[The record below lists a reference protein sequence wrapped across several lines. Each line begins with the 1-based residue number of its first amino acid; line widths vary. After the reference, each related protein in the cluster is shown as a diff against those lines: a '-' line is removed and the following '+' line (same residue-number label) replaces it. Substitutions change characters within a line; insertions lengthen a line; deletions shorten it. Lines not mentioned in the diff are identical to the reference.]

1 MTTPSVHAEGVSKRF
16 GSISAVSDLNLEVLA
31 GEFFALLGPSGCG
44 KTTTLRMICGL
55 QRPDGGEVFIHGQ
68 RVTAQPPYRRN
79 VGMVFQHLALFPS
92 MSVAGNIGYG
102 LKLQHLPAA
111 RVRARV
117 GQMIDLLQLGGLE
130 KRRLNQ
136 LSGGQL
142 QRVALARSLV
152 RQPQVLLLDEPLA
165 SLDRMLR
172 LEMQAQL
179 RRLQRELGTT
189 FIYVTHDQREA
200 LALSDRVAVM
210 HEGKM
215 IQIGT
220 PRQVYEQ
227 PRTPFV
233 AEFMG
238 FSNGFVGQLVHQ
250 QAGQVRVCTSQGV
263 RLVASVSEPLSGD
276 RVSVHLRPQAV
287 QVHPG
292 AQQPVADNA
301 WRGKV
306 ISQVFLG
313 EMAEVR
319 VALDGGGA
327 VTAHVPPN
335 AVALHEGQTVWVS
348 WGATQCVAL
357 VS

>member
-1 MTTPSVHAEGVSKRF
+1 MTTPSVRLQGVHKRF
-16 GSISAVSDLNLEVLA
+16 GPISAVSDLHLEVQA

-44 KTTTLRMICGL
+44 KTTTLRLICGL

-79 VGMVFQHLALFPS
+79 VGLVFQHLALFPS

-102 LKLQHLPAA
+102 LKLQRLPAA

-117 GQMIDLLQLGGLE
+117 SRMIDLLQLGGLE

-165 SLDRMLR
+165 SLDRKLR

-200 LALSDRVAVM
+200 LALSDRMAVM
-210 HEGKM
+210 HDGKM

-220 PRQVYEQ
+220 PQQVYER
-227 PRTPFV
+227 PLTPFV

-250 QAGQVRVCTSQGV
+250 QAGQVRVRTAQGAQ
-263 RLVASVSEPLSGD
+263 LVASVSEPLSGD
-276 RVSVHLRPQAV
+276 QVSVHLRPEAV
-287 QVHPG
+287 QVHLG
-292 AQQPVADNA
+292 AQRPVADNA

-306 ISQVFLG
+306 TSRIFLG
-313 EMAEVR
+313 EMVEVQ
-319 VALDGGGA
+319 VVLDGEGA
-327 VTAHVPPN
+327 ITAHVPSG
-335 AVALHEGQTVWVS
+335 AVTLKEGQTVWVS
-348 WGATQCVAL
+348 WSGAQCIAL
-357 VS
+357 AQ

>member
-1 MTTPSVHAEGVSKRF
+1 MTTPSVHLQGASKRF
-16 GSISAVSDLNLEVLA
+16 GPISAVSDLNLDVQA
-31 GEFFALLGPSGCG
+31 GEFFSLLGPSGCG
-44 KTTTLRMICGL
+44 KTTTLRLICGL
-55 QRPDGGEVFIHGQ
+55 QRPDGGEVFIQGQ

-117 GQMIDLLQLGGLE
+117 GQMIDLLQLNGLE

-136 LSGGQL
+136 LSGGQQ

-152 RQPQVLLLDEPLA
+152 REPQVLLLDEPLA
-165 SLDRMLR
+165 SLDRKLR
-172 LEMQAQL
+172 QEMQAQL

-210 HEGKM
+210 HDGKM
-215 IQIGT
+215 IQVGT

-227 PRTPFV
+227 PRTAFV
-233 AEFMG
+233 AEFLG
-238 FSNGFVGQLVHQ
+238 FSNCFVGQLAEQ
-250 QAGQVRVCTSQGV
+250 QVGRVRVRTAQGV
-263 RLVASVSEPLSGD
+263 QLVAAVGEPLSGN
-276 RVSVHLRPQAV
+276 RVSLHLRPEAV
-287 QVHPG
+287 QVHPA
-292 AQQPVADNA
+292 AQRPVADNA

-306 ISQVFLG
+306 ISQIFLG
-313 EMAEVR
+313 EMTEVR
-319 VALDGGGA
+319 VALDGGDA
-327 VTAHVPPN
+327 VTAHVPPS
-335 AVALHEGQTVWVS
+335 AVTLKEGQMVWVS
-348 WGATQCVAL
+348 WGAAQCIAL
-357 VS
+357 AS